1 MTIPPIALPGNDPIA
16 SASKLSTETAMK
28 LQSEDFVGQFRSLL
42 REEQDRT
49 KSKAAG
55 SDDPE
60 LRKAFTDFVGQTLF
74 GRLIASM
81 RATQQAP
88 AYMHGGQAEKI
99 FQNQFD
105 QLLAEEMTKSSADT
119 LADPMYELFRANR
132 SE

>member
-1 MTIPPIALPGNDPIA
+1 MTIQPLPSPGNDPIA
-16 SASKLSTETAMK
+16 SASKLSTETAAR
-28 LQSEDFVGQFRSLL
+28 LPGEDFMGQFRSLL
-42 REEQDRT
+42 RDEQNRA
-49 KSKAAG
+49 KSNAAE
-55 SDDPE
+55 SDDSE
-60 LRKAFTDFVGQTLF
+60 VRKAFTDFVGQTLF

-88 AYMHGGQAEKI
+88 AYLHGGQAEKI

-132 SE
+132 S

>member
-1 MTIPPIALPGNDPIA
+1 M
-16 SASKLSTETAMK
+16 
-28 LQSEDFVGQFRSLL
+28 GQLRSLL
-42 REEQDRT
+42 RDEQNRA
-49 KSKAAG
+49 KSNAAE
-55 SDDPE
+55 SDDSE
-60 LRKAFTDFVGQTLF
+60 VRKAFTDFVGQTLF

-88 AYMHGGQAEKI
+88 AYLHGGQAEKI

-132 SE
+132 S